1 MHGSFQF
8 IKFQQEKMAMIEEKV
23 LTILSA
29 LKGEVTGDA
38 QYVLGLGVFSVSY
51 SVLALMR
58 ANRGFALPVTL
69 FSVYLGYAA
78 SAHLGADFFL
88 VLFGA
93 AMATSTAVGWLVG
106 RKKEQPD

>member
-1 MHGSFQF
+1 
-8 IKFQQEKMAMIEEKV
+8 MAMIAEKV

-29 LKGEVTGDA
+29 LKGEITGEA
-38 QYVLGLGVFSVSY
+38 PYILGLGVFSVSY

-69 FSVYLGYAA
+69 FSVFSGYAA
-78 SAHLGADFFL
+78 SAHLRADFFL

-93 AMATSTAVGWLVG
+93 AVATSTAIGWFTG
-106 RKKEQPD
+106 RKEDRPD